1 MVFNQSTCNMNKITF
16 ITLLISSIYLSCFST
31 VYAQDISKEERD
43 EWVALIKGREVQ
55 TTEGLLCMSSNN
67 NGKVGCIDTSGATV
81 VPFKYDFIKGFY
93 NGLAAVNIGG
103 EFDKNYLPYP
113 PGIKGGKWG
122 IIDKTG
128 KEITSLKYDYI
139 PAVEA
144 MWFEDLIPVELNGK
158 QGIINRK
165 GQEITAIKYDN
176 TEFFDDGLWLVSL
189 LDSALSNNDPVGKP
203 HEPEYF
209 RYNKMGLVDESGE
222 ITPVK
227 YSLIYSPFIE
237 NIIKVEIIDDWD
249 SDLGYSP
256 QKYGFINK
264 KGEEILPPK
273 YDEIDDFSEGLAMVR
288 VYKRGKSSNHAQEK
302 YKCGYI
308 DNKARV
314 SIPLK
319 YSDATSFSNG
329 MAKVAVVGDSAIIGV
344 HDNKEWF
351 QPILHWGLINT
362 SGEVLVPLKYNKIG
376 DFSRGMAIAELNGKV
391 GFIDSTGKEVIP
403 LKYDYIQESGFNSW
417 LGNRFVSVKLN
428 KKWGFIDSTGKEVIP
443 VKFDEVGYFSEGFVK
458 VKLNNKWKFF
468 NEKGNELTSLKYD
481 SAEEFHEGYSVVEL
495 NNKYG
500 YIDKTG
506 KVVIPIKYDYAYNF
520 SNGKAKVKVYENKE
534 DTFGETFYI
543 DKTGKRIEK

>member
-1 MVFNQSTCNMNKITF
+1 MNKITF
-16 ITLLISSIYLSCFST
+16 ITLLISSLYLSCFST

-81 VPFKYDFIKGFY
+81 VPFKYDFFKGFY
-93 NGLAAVNIGG
+93 NGLAAVNVGG
-103 EFDKNYLPYP
+103 EFDEEGYP
-113 PGIKGGKWG
+113 RIKGGKWG
-122 IIDKTG
+122 IIDNTG

-139 PAVEA
+139 PAIEA
-144 MWFEDLIPVELNGK
+144 GWFEDLIPVELNGK

-165 GQEITAIKYDN
+165 GQEITPIKYDHSELISN
-176 TEFFDDGLWLVSL
+176 NLVMVSI
-189 LDSALSNNDPVGKP
+189 LDSIQNLPDSLKNRRDYYWHDFV
-203 HEPEYF
+203 Y
-209 RYNKMGLVDESGE
+209 GLVGESGE
-222 ITPVK
+222 ITPIKYTSIYLPFNDGFTKASVSYFDHNLGHRDVK
-227 YSLIYSPFIE
+227 LG
-237 NIIKVEIIDDWD
+237 IIDTNGNE
-249 SDLGYSP
+249 L
-256 QKYGFINK
+256 I
-264 KGEEILPPK
+264 PPK
-273 YDEIDDFSEGLAMVR
+273 YSYIEDFSEGLALVH
-288 VYKRGKSSNHAQEK
+288 VLKGDK
-302 YKCGYI
+302 YGYI
-308 DNKARV
+308 DKNAREF
-314 SIPLK
+314 IPLI
-319 YSDATSFSNG
+319 YSGATSFSNG
-329 MAKVAVVGDSAIIGV
+329 MAKVAIVGDSVSIGV
-344 HDNKEWF
+344 YDNKEWF

-362 SGEVLVPLKYNKIG
+362 SGEEIVPLKYNKIG

-403 LKYDYIQESGFNSW
+403 LKYDFIQESGFNSW